1 MVGLGFRR
9 EIAEEMISGT
19 LITPDFVEFAP
30 ENWMNLGGYWKK
42 MLHRV
47 VEKYPVLC
55 HGLSLSVGSPEALDK
70 TFLRYV
76 KSFLEEYKIQLY
88 SEHLSYAK
96 CNNAH
101 LYDLLPMPFRMD
113 AVKHIAGR
121 IRQVQDFLQRP
132 LAMEIISYYTSVVPE
147 MSEIDFINEVVA
159 QSDCQLLLDI
169 NNIYVNAFNHHYD
182 AKAFI
187 SQLPLDKVAYIHM
200 AGHEQVSPDMILDT
214 HGNPIADPVYD
225 LFEWAIQRI
234 KPVPVLLERDNNIP
248 AMEELEAELTRL
260 KSICQK
266 QWKQK
271 NELVA

>member
-55 HGLSLSVGSPEALDK
+55 HGLSLSVGSPEELDK
-70 TFLRYV
+70 AFLRYV

-132 LAMEIISYYTSVVPE
+132 LAMEIISYYISVAPE

-182 AKAFI
+182 AKTFI

-248 AMEELEAELTRL
+248 AVEALETELTRL